1 MQQMKITFLGTG
13 SAIPTLSRNHNSI
26 HFKYKDR
33 DFLVDCGEGTQRQMR
48 KAKLNLCKI
57 TDILITHFHGDHI
70 LGLPGLLHTM
80 SKSGYNKELLI
91 YCPKNSAKIIKNFL
105 DLTQV
110 HGINYKIKEVEGK
123 FIDNKYFSITS
134 LGLDHDVSCN
144 GYLFEEKDKLR
155 IDKKK
160 LSKYNIK
167 GSEIGKLT
175 SGKNVNVNGKLINYK
190 DLTYNEKG
198 KKISFIF
205 DTKICKNIDK
215 LIKNSD
221 LAVMEGVFLGS
232 TKEGKEMSKKYK
244 HLTIEES
251 AMLSKKNKVKEL
263 IITHISQRYEY
274 KENLLLNEAK
284 KIFKN
289 VKIAN
294 DFMIINI

>member
-1 MQQMKITFLGTG
+1 MEKIKIVFLGTG

-26 HFKYKDR
+26 YFKYKDKN
-33 DFLVDCGEGTQRQMR
+33 FLVDCGEGTQRQIR

-91 YCPKNSAKIIKNFL
+91 YCPKNSAKTIKNFL
-105 DLTQV
+105 DLTRV
-110 HGINYKIKEVEGK
+110 HDIKYKIKEVEGK
-123 FIDNKYFSITS
+123 FINNRNFSITS
-134 LGLDHDVSCN
+134 FILDHDVSCN
-144 GYLFEEKDKLR
+144 GYLFEEKNKLR

-167 GSEIGKLT
+167 GPEIGKLVN
-175 SGKNVNVNGKLINYK
+175 GKNITMNGKLINYK
-190 DLTYNEKG
+190 NLTYTEKG

-215 LIKNSD
+215 LIKDSD

-244 HLTIEES
+244 HLTVEDS

-263 IITHISQRYEY
+263 IITHISQRYEF
-274 KENLLLNEAK
+274 KDNLLLKEAK

-294 DFMIINI
+294 DFMIVNL